1 MPMQLE
7 GIDEEVSSNPLPQKV
22 TEMSSW
28 RGRKE
33 SGWDEED
40 EEDEEDEPEEAAVL
54 TVDPSPIVS
63 IVLQEKA
70 L

>member
-40 EEDEEDEPEEAAVL
+40 EEDEPEEAAVL